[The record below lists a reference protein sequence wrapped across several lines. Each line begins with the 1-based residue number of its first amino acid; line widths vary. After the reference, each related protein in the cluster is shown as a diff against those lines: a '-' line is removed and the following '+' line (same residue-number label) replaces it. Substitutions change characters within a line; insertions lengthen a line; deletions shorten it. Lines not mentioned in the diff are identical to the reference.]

1 MTILL
6 ASINIYTTCLPGI
19 QRSPNRVSQFWEP
32 KLQSIVSCH
41 VVLGIDS
48 GFPWKSKKCSWT
60 AEPSFQSHKS
70 DLLFHLKTK
79 QTALDLK
86 CLFSFHLSPSNILS
100 RTQPDTQGNAVGKA
114 SSLHEF
120 SNFLVSAAL
129 APFLPEYC
137 NFLSVSLVLEN
148 SVWNFLSY
156 FGFLVLLWS
165 ITCCGK

>member
-1 MTILL
+1 MASKEVPIGCHSFGNPNCRALWAATWCWELTLDPLEEQKVLL
-6 ASINIYTTCLPGI
+6 
-19 QRSPNRVSQFWEP
+19 
-32 KLQSIVSCH
+32 
-41 VVLGIDS
+41 
-48 GFPWKSKKCSWT
+48 T
-60 AEPSFQSHKS
+60 AEPSFQPHKS

-86 CLFSFHLSPSNILS
+86 CLFSFHLSPSNVLS
-100 RTQPDTQGNAVGKA
+100 RTQPDTQGNAVGKV

-137 NFLSVSLVLEN
+137 NFLSASLVLEN

>member
-1 MTILL
+1 MAVW
-6 ASINIYTTCLPGI
+6 ASLQHFFHLSSDESCDC
-19 QRSPNRVSQFWEP
+19 Q
-32 KLQSIVSCH
+32 KLRR
-41 VVLGIDS
+41 G
-48 GFPWKSKKCSWT
+48 KKIT
-60 AEPSFQSHKS
+60 KS

-148 SVWNFLSY
+148 SV
-156 FGFLVLLWS
+156 
-165 ITCCGK
+165 